1 MVKELLHDTLD
12 KMEKSIAVFKKDLSS
27 LRAGR
32 ATPALLDKVLVDYYG
47 VPTQIG
53 QMASV
58 SVPEPRVLVIQ
69 PWDKGQLKPIEK
81 AIQKSDLGLNP
92 ITDGA
97 VIRLTIP
104 QMTEERRLELV
115 KAVRKK
121 AEECRVAI
129 RNLRRDANDLLKDL
143 QKSHEISEDEQKR
156 GQDEV
161 QKLTDKHIKLVDEIC
176 ASKEAEVM
184 EV

>member
-1 MVKELLHDTLD
+1 MVKELLHDTED
-12 KMEKSIAVFKKDLSS
+12 RMEKSIAAFKKDLAG

-32 ATPALLDKVLVDYYG
+32 ATPALLDKVQVDYYG
-47 VPTQIG
+47 VPTPIS

-58 SVPEPRVLVIQ
+58 SVPESRTLVIQ

-81 AIQKSDLGLNP
+81 AIQKSDLGLTP
-92 ITDGA
+92 VSDGT

-104 QMTEERRLELV
+104 QMTEERRHDLV
-115 KAVRKK
+115 KSVRKK

-129 RNLRRDANDLLKDL
+129 RNIRREANDLLKEL
-143 QKSHEISEDEQKR
+143 QKGHEISEDEQKR
-156 GQDEV
+156 GQEEV
-161 QKLTDKHIKLVDEIC
+161 QKITDKQIKAVDEITS
-176 ASKEAEVM
+176 AKEAEVM